1 MRGVRVVR
9 GAWWQVAAHMSA
21 AVAAAR
27 QQAALRRPLMPPVV
41 GVLPQVRVGVPVPV
55 SMPPVMG
62 VLPVMPQFN
71 LMRPLQP
78 GQYPTPHAVPQY
90 NAYVYR

>member
-1 MRGVRVVR
+1 MYS
-9 GAWWQVAAHMSA
+9 QVAAHMSA

-27 QQAALRRPLMPPVV
+27 QQAAAAMRRPLMQSMV
-41 GVLPQVRVGVPVPV
+41 GVLPPMPQPQLRVGVPM

-62 VLPVMPQFN
+62 MGMLPVMPQFN

-78 GQYPTPHAVPQY
+78 GQYPPQPPFL
-90 NAYVYR
+90 YR

>member
-1 MRGVRVVR
+1 M
-9 GAWWQVAAHMSA
+9 AMYSQVAAHMTA

-27 QQAALRRPLMPPVV
+27 QQAAAAMRRPLLPSVV
-41 GVLPQVRVGVPVPV
+41 GVLPPMPQPQLRMGMPM

-62 VLPVMPQFN
+62 MLPVMPQFN

-78 GQYPTPHAVPQY
+78 GQYPPHHQY
-90 NAYVYR
+90 LYR

>member
-1 MRGVRVVR
+1 MN
-9 GAWWQVAAHMSA
+9 A

-27 QQAALRRPLMPPVV
+27 QQQAAAAAMRRPVMQPVM
-41 GVLPQVRVGVPVPV
+41 GMLPQPQLRVGVPV

-62 VLPVMPQFN
+62 MLPVMPQFN

-78 GQYPTPHAVPQY
+78 GQYQSQY
-90 NAYVYR
+90 R